1 MFRIAPFKTV
11 TQTHVRTKI
20 VLLALLTLSLSA
32 CSGNNT
38 PATPVPTASS
48 GPTPVPSVETSPTPL
63 PRPTAVSSPVATASP
78 VPTATP
84 TPEPISSPTP
94 LPVSATNTFGMN
106 FVRVEAG
113 AFIMGSPTTEVGHTK
128 DETQRSVTLTRPFL
142 IQTTEVTQRQWKA
155 IKGDNPSSFKPEDLD
170 RPVESVSWEQ
180 VQDFIARLNQRGDGL
195 YRLPTEAEWEYAA
208 RAGSPD
214 PYFFGPNTRFLK
226 DFAWFV
232 ETSGEPAMPQPV
244 GKKRPNLF
252 GLYDII
258 GNVSEFVS
266 DNYTGEITA
275 EAQVD
280 PKGPA
285 SSAHRVYRDC
295 HYAQPAEA
303 CRVAARHLIRPDFI
317 VAGQI
322 GFRLV
327 RE

>member
-1 MFRIAPFKTV
+1 MSPPFSDTFLP
-11 TQTHVRTKI
+11 RL
-20 VLLALLTLSLSA
+20 VLLAFLASSALSLSA
-32 CSGNNT
+32 CPANNT
-38 PATPVPTASS
+38 PSN
-48 GPTPVPSVETSPTPL
+48 
-63 PRPTAVSSPVATASP
+63 P

-84 TPEPISSPTP
+84 TPTALPTGLGTASPTPLPSASATALPTATPVPSAEPTAPISSPTP
-94 LPVSATNTFGMN
+94 LPVSASATNALGMN
-106 FVRVEAG
+106 FVRIDAG
-113 AFIMGSPTTEVGHTK
+113 AFIMGSPSSEVGHK
-128 DETQRSVTLTRPFL
+128 ADEIQRSVSLTRAFL

-155 IKGDNPSSFKPEDLD
+155 VMGSNPSKATPENLD
-170 RPVESVSWEQ
+170 RPVESVSWDQ
-180 VQDFIARLNQRGDGL
+180 VQDFIARLNQRGDGR

-208 RAGSPD
+208 RAGSAD
-214 PYFFGPNTRFLK
+214 PYFFGPNARFLK

-232 ETSGEPAMPQPV
+232 ETAGNPPQTQPV

-252 GLYDII
+252 GLYDVI
-258 GNVSEFVS
+258 GNVSEYVS

-285 SSAHRVYRDC
+285 TSAHRVYRDC

-303 CRVAARHLIRPDFI
+303 CRVAARHLIRPDFV